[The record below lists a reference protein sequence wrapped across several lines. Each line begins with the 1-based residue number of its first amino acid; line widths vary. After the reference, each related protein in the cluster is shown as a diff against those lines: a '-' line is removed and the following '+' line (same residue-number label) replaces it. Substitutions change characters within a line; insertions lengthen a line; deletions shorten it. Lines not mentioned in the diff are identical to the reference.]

1 MLDIKHELPN
11 RFYEFLKLC
20 GDKNEIYSFC
30 GTIATELHS
39 FIPYDQARVI
49 FLEETG
55 KISSSLLYG
64 VDRKNWNAFMDYY
77 TENAV
82 VSTYSLK
89 KPLHLSEN
97 EKVNLCDWTE
107 ISTQSHRQEFE
118 KNYVRP
124 LKIKYCLGLGFSD
137 IDNCIRCIL
146 SLDRIKDHRYSEDE
160 IAFVRVLHPLLN
172 NLFTKFFTNPPKAF
186 SHRDFML
193 VEAFLTKREQEIA
206 GLMLGGSSPASIA
219 ERLFISKNTTYK
231 HIANMYKK
239 LKVSNRQEFFAK
251 LK

>member
-1 MLDIKHELPN
+1 MADIKREFPDVL
-11 RFYEFLKLC
+11 YEFLKLC
-20 GDKNEIYSFC
+20 GDKNEVYSFC

-64 VDRKNWNAFMDYY
+64 VAQKNWNAFMDYY
-77 TENAV
+77 TENTA

-97 EKVNLCDWTE
+97 EKVKLCDWTK
-107 ISTQSHRQEFE
+107 ISTRVDRQEFE
-118 KNYVRP
+118 ENYVRP
-124 LKIKYCLGLGFSD
+124 LKLKYCLGLGFSD
-137 IDNCIRCIL
+137 IDNCIRCII
-146 SLDRIKDHRYSEDE
+146 SLDRIKDRRYSEDE
-160 IAFVRVLHPLLN
+160 LEFVRRIHPLLN
-172 NLFTKFFTNPPKAF
+172 NLFTKFFTEPPKAF
-186 SHRDFML
+186 SRRDFML
-193 VEAFLTKREQEIA
+193 AEASLTKREQEISR
-206 GLMLGGSSPASIA
+206 LMLGGSSPSIIA
-219 ERLFISKNTTYK
+219 ERLFISKNTIYK

-239 LKVSNRQEFFAK
+239 LGVSNRQEFFAK